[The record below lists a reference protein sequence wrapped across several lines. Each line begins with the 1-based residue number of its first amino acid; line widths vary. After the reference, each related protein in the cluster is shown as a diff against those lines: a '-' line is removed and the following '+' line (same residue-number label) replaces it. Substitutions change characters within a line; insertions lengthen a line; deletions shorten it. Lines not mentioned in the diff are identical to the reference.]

1 MAGPLVAVQ
10 ASHVTVAR
18 VFSSVATPEVSMS
31 SIPDPSRR
39 AARRDGPFSCR
50 RITLFGLVVV
60 AATVAC
66 AGAERS
72 SAPGPL
78 DNATSRL
85 SALRGLDTPTLSWTI
100 DGADLG
106 IAFGKVVVD
115 TERHPTLPVALIY
128 LAPEAGSGRIS
139 ATDAIL
145 LDLRT
150 AGWRTLGSGPAPVGW
165 PEHVW
170 SPDGTRLVALQDR
183 FGPFVVL
190 RADDAANWI
199 AGDDEL
205 AQRFAAEHFQAHQ
218 NHPAKVHVFERWLSE
233 YEFEFSGACCGD
245 SIRYVADLGAARVK
259 LAD

>member
-1 MAGPLVAVQ
+1 MSSVLYPGPPSARVNGRPSRHRHIKLARLVA
-10 ASHVTVAR
+10 
-18 VFSSVATPEVSMS
+18 
-31 SIPDPSRR
+31 I
-39 AARRDGPFSCR
+39 AA
-50 RITLFGLVVV
+50 V
-60 AATVAC
+60 TVAC
-66 AGAERS
+66 AGPERS
-72 SAPGPL
+72 SPPRSL
-78 DNATSRL
+78 ENATALL
-85 SALRGLDTPTLSWTI
+85 SELRGLDTPTLSWSI

-115 TERHPTLPVALIY
+115 TERHPTLPLALVY
-128 LAPEAGSGRIS
+128 LGPEAGSGRIS
-139 ATDAIL
+139 ATDSIL

-165 PEHVW
+165 PERVW

-199 AGDDEL
+199 AGEDEL

-218 NHPAKVHVFERWLSE
+218 NHPAKVHVFERWVSE

-245 SIRYVADLGAARVK
+245 SIRYVADLGAALVK